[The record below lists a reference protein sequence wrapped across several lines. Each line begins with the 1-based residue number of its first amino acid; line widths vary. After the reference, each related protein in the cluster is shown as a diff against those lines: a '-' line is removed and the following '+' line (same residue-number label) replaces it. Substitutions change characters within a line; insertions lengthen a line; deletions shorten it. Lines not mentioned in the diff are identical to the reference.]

1 MTTLMK
7 ASNQWATRPDDERFT
22 SLFDMR
28 NHFHNVR
35 DKSAE
40 RVVNVRKIEARP
52 DPADPHKGFEIVGPA
67 GNGYAP
73 THWAFGQ
80 LAQLAEAPGG
90 YLRTIPAPLAADCIN
105 YGLKFKRNIEDV
117 GLLLYKNGSSM
128 LRAATGPK
136 YGRIWN
142 ADILDTLTRR
152 IGDGVTG
159 EWKVP
164 GEFGKAVTVTKD
176 NTTLYAS
183 DRDMFVFLCDEE
195 NRIEVPNRRN
205 GKSGSMARGFFLWN
219 SEVGDKTFGLGTF
232 LFDYVCCNRIVW
244 GASDYTEIKIRHT
257 VSAPDRW
264 IDEVTP
270 ALLAYANS
278 SSKSVTDGIAA
289 AQAAM
294 IAPDKLDAFL
304 ASRFG
309 KRLVDPIKMVHTVEE
324 GRPIETAWDVTTA
337 VTAYAR
343 GIAQTDKRL
352 ELERAA
358 GDIMKL
364 AA

>member
-117 GLLLYKNGSSM
+117 GLLLVITAGGAKSLFPPEKSSDS
-128 LRAATGPK
+128 LKLALPLV
-136 YGRIWN
+136 N
-142 ADILDTLTRR
+142 A
-152 IGDGVTG
+152 
-159 EWKVP
+159 
-164 GEFGKAVTVTKD
+164 
-176 NTTLYAS
+176 YAS
-183 DRDMFVFLCDEE
+183 
-195 NRIEVPNRRN
+195 PHP
-205 GKSGSMARGFFLWN
+205 GSGNQF
-219 SEVGDKTFGLGTF
+219 
-232 LFDYVCCNRIVW
+232 
-244 GASDYTEIKIRHT
+244 
-257 VSAPDRW
+257 
-264 IDEVTP
+264 
-270 ALLAYANS
+270 
-278 SSKSVTDGIAA
+278 
-289 AQAAM
+289 
-294 IAPDKLDAFL
+294 
-304 ASRFG
+304 
-309 KRLVDPIKMVHTVEE
+309 
-324 GRPIETAWDVTTA
+324 
-337 VTAYAR
+337 
-343 GIAQTDKRL
+343 
-352 ELERAA
+352 
-358 GDIMKL
+358 
-364 AA
+364 

>member
-1 MTTLMK
+1 VELMK
-7 ASNQWATRPDDERFT
+7 ASNQWSTRPDDERFV

-28 NHFHNVR
+28 DHFDNVR
-35 DKSAE
+35 NCSRE
-40 RVVNVRKIEARP
+40 TVVNSRKIEAQP
-52 DPADPHKGFEIVGPA
+52 DPADPHKGLTIVGPSA
-67 GNGYAP
+67 VPYAP

-90 YLRTIPAPLAADCIN
+90 YLRTIPAPIAADCIN

-117 GLLLYKNGSSM
+117 GLLLYKNGHST
-128 LRAATGPK
+128 LRAATGPR

-142 ADILDTLTRR
+142 ADILNTLTKR

-164 GEFGKAVTVTKD
+164 GEFGKAVEVTKE

-195 NRIEVPNRRN
+195 NKIEIPNRRN
-205 GKSGSMARGFFLWN
+205 GKSGLMSRGFFLWN

-244 GASDYTEIKIRHT
+244 GASDYQEIKIRHT
-257 VSAPDRW
+257 ASAPDKW
-264 IDEVTP
+264 LDEVTP
-270 ALLAYANS
+270 ALLSYANAS
-278 SSKSVTDGIAA
+278 SNTIVDGIKA
-289 AQAAM
+289 AQAAA

-304 ASRFG
+304 ANRFG
-309 KRLVDPIKMVHTVEE
+309 KRLVDPIKMVHATEE

-343 GIAQTDKRL
+343 GLGQTDKRL
-352 ELERAA
+352 ELERSA
-358 GDIMKL
+358 GEIMKL